1 MALVLPLIGFHPTP
15 LRLQACLL
23 ALALACGPALA
34 APASGGDTPS
44 PAGTVQVQDGDMA
57 SVLAFRLKPRGA
69 TIEQMMVALL
79 RHNPEA
85 FIQGNVNLL
94 RNGAVLRMPEAEE
107 VFRTPAPEA
116 RDTVQRHHQNF
127 LTDLEKS
134 VTSSPATATPPTAGV
149 SAPQPDQAADKEA
162 LLERLRTA
170 KTRLNELQQN
180 IQELERLTREASEPQ
195 PQATTPEH
203 VQTSPDIPTSWIWLG
218 VAAIVA
224 VMVGVGSARRP
235 EPQAVATAPV
245 PTDAAAE
252 FQARLGALD
261 LNLDAPSSP
270 SPFPG
275 QTR

>member
-1 MALVLPLIGFHPTP
+1 MKPLPRLWCRQLQLAL
-15 LRLQACLL
+15 CLL
-23 ALALACGPALA
+23 LAVLWAGPALSA
-34 APASGGDTPS
+34 GQELSKPA
-44 PAGTVQVQDGDMA
+44 TVQVQDGDMA

-107 VFRTPAPEA
+107 VFRTPPEEA
-116 RDTVQRHHQNF
+116 RSTVQRHHQNF

-134 VTSSPATATPPTAGV
+134 VTSSPATATAPTAGA

-162 LLERLRTA
+162 LQERLRTA
-170 KTRLNELQQN
+170 KARLSELQQN

-195 PQATTPEH
+195 PQAIAPEH
-203 VQTSPDIPTSWIWLG
+203 VLASPGIPTSWIWLG

-235 EPQAVATAPV
+235 EPKTVATAPA

>member
-1 MALVLPLIGFHPTP
+1 MNPLLRPWCRQLQLAL
-15 LRLQACLL
+15 CLL
-23 ALALACGPALA
+23 LAVLWAGPALSA
-34 APASGGDTPS
+34 GQELSKPA
-44 PAGTVQVQDGDMA
+44 TVQVQDGDMA

-94 RNGAVLRMPEAEE
+94 RNAAVLRMPEVEE
-107 VFRTPAPEA
+107 VFRTPPEEA
-116 RDTVQRHHQNF
+116 RNTVQRHHQNF
-127 LTDLEKS
+127 LTDLDKS
-134 VTSSPATATPPTAGV
+134 VAASRATVTTPAAGA
-149 SAPQPDQAADKEA
+149 SAPQPDLAADKEA
-162 LLERLRTA
+162 LLEKLRTA
-170 KTRLNELQQN
+170 KTRLSELQQN

-195 PQATTPEH
+195 PLATASEQVQASPE
-203 VQTSPDIPTSWIWLG
+203 IPTSWIWLG